1 MSTSNPILI
10 LQMQRMGDL
19 VLSFPL
25 LGWLGAAFP
34 GHPLWVVGEPAFFEP
49 LMPLSP
55 RVTYFSYKGG
65 VPDFSHTRFHTVINL
80 SHRPEAAML
89 AAAAKS
95 DELVG
100 PYMVDSGELHIQGN
114 WQLYRSSL
122 THNNRYNLYHWAD
135 LNALDLIP
143 AGQMQ
148 RTNWPLPRPFRTQNT
163 PRAAGR
169 IPAAGTE
176 IQSAAATAEAPAAPL
191 TLEQEAE
198 TQAVAGQAAPVVNS
212 ARVGLFLGASEPDKH
227 PDVEFWAN
235 LARLLIKQGHK
246 PVLLGGEA
254 EKPLGHA
261 VAARIKAFPL
271 NLCGHFSVRTL
282 AEFIADLDLLV
293 TPDTGPMHVAVWSGT
308 PVLNLSL
315 GPVNPWET
323 GPFSSGHHVVRPV
336 LDCIGCWGCVRPLV
350 DCKER
355 LVAGRVAGIIDALLG
370 NRGLDGMERLAPG
383 LELLRTGRGA
393 GGLFTMAP
401 VFSSAPKE
409 GFLTSALRH
418 GAAAPDGTLDIDAQ
432 AFLAASRHDMALFWK
447 AWFGELFG
455 RGTSENTKQAWTV
468 FHERHPRAAKVFA
481 LGIADLALAL
491 AKTAKTDAAYL
502 LENPD
507 FWREVPPLLQPLSGY
522 IHMYVQN
529 SRARRESLLHALSLA
544 ERLQALM

>member
-55 RVTYFSYKGG
+55 QVTYFSYKGG
-65 VPDFSHTRFHTVINL
+65 VPDFSHTRFHAVINL
-80 SHRPEAAML
+80 SHRPEAAVL

-95 DELVG
+95 GELVG
-100 PYMVDSGELHIQGN
+100 QYMDGSGELHIQGN

-148 RTNWPLPRPFRTQNT
+148 RTNWPLPRPFRTQN
-163 PRAAGR
+163 
-169 IPAAGTE
+169 
-176 IQSAAATAEAPAAPL
+176 APA
-191 TLEQEAE
+191 
-198 TQAVAGQAAPVVNS
+198 NS
-212 ARVGLFLGASEPDKH
+212 ARIGLFLGASEPDKH

-271 NLCGHFSVRTL
+271 NLCGHFTVRTL

-370 NRGLDGMERLAPG
+370 NRGLEGVERLAPG

-409 GFLTSALRH
+409 GFLTSALRR
-418 GAAAPDGTLDIDAQ
+418 GAAAPDGVLDVNAQ
-432 AFLAASRHDMALFWK
+432 AFLAASRHDMAFFWK

-455 RGTSENTKQAWTV
+455 RGTSENTKLAWAA
-468 FHERHPRAAKVFA
+468 FRERHPRAAKVFA

-544 ERLQALM
+544 ERLQALN